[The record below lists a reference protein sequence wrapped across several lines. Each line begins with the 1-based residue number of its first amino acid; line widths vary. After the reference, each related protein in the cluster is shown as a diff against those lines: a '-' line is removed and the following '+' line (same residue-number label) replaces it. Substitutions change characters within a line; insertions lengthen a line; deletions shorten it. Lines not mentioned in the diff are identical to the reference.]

1 MNLWAAVITLSA
13 LRRMELLLH
22 PLTSLWCSPTVE
34 LTHRSTDSFSY
45 MSHFCYII
53 CEQNISVCA
62 VQFYADDA
70 ALYVPLINRRSMRLS
85 VSVAGCKMLSVVSK
99 THFTADKN
107 PPTCANT
114 WFLSS
119 KWMCT
124 ISIHSQVN
132 GLCSGHRYFSLR
144 LQQHQGEHLF
154 WRKVMTCVDVNAIS
168 HNIFSYTSLFEQCL
182 NIVQSVL
189 SLKKIL

>member
-1 MNLWAAVITLSA
+1 MNSTNLWTLAVPWWHRSLSSLPSPTLLCISTLQQTSHNHLIQKRRGRKKPDTVNLWAAVITLSA

-22 PLTSLWCSPTVE
+22 PLTSLWCSQTVE

-85 VSVAGCKMLSVVSK
+85 VSVAGCKMLNVSK

-107 PPTCANT
+107 PN
-114 WFLSS
+114 
-119 KWMCT
+119 MC
-124 ISIHSQVN
+124 
-132 GLCSGHRYFSLR
+132 
-144 LQQHQGEHLF
+144 
-154 WRKVMTCVDVNAIS
+154 
-168 HNIFSYTSLFEQCL
+168 
-182 NIVQSVL
+182 
-189 SLKKIL
+189 